1 MERVVFSLLLA
12 RESLALTPAFF
23 GDLRLPVS
31 RNLRSVNAIVSF
43 SMHCQNSLVYSLKEY
58 DERSPRCLQIKSVR
72 V

>member
-31 RNLRSVNAIVSF
+31 RNLRSVNAIASF
-43 SMHCQNSLVYSLKEY
+43 SMHCQNALVYSLKEY

>member
-12 RESLALTPAFF
+12 RESFALTPAFF

-31 RNLRSVNAIVSF
+31 RNLRSVNAIASF
-43 SMHCQNSLVYSLKEY
+43 SMHCQNALVYSLKEY